1 MLAGARCHFADT
13 PPARPRP
20 CRSAPAN
27 RPDRNGWV
35 RYVAAMAATDS
46 TPAEIRAAH
55 YFAGIVGTS
64 IVRRWY
70 EDGAFNEVRLQEL
83 ADVIAGRH
91 EFPHSLVLQ
100 PQEHDLLDGYA
111 RWAETYDGP
120 NPLIAAEEPH
130 VHTLLAPLVGPGVL
144 ALDAACGTGRHAAH
158 LAANGCDVVGVDQ
171 SAEML
176 DVARSKLPAATFHQ
190 ASLEALPFDSGTFDV
205 ATCALALCHLP
216 DPTAAVVE
224 IGRVLRPGG
233 TLVITDPPPER
244 RAAGRAGLLRRHR
257 AGRADAV
264 RAQPRPPG
272 LHLAAGV
279 PRCRPRRGR
288 LPRTAVHRGS
298 GRVVA
303 RRAHL
308 PRRHRRRSRRPARHV
323 GVAPRT
329 PLTRVKPRAA
339 PRTRP
344 SVASCSTRATD
355 RDHGGTHAVR

>member
-1 MLAGARCHFADT
+1 
-13 PPARPRP
+13 
-20 CRSAPAN
+20 
-27 RPDRNGWV
+27 
-35 RYVAAMAATDS
+35 MAATDS
-46 TPAEIRAAH
+46 TTAEIRAAH

-70 EDGAFNEVRLQEL
+70 EDGAFNEVRLLEL

-224 IGRVLRPGG
+224 IGRVLRSGG
-233 TLVITDPPPER
+233 TLVITDPHPSAALLGGQAFFGGIVPGEPMRFVRNHAHQASTWLRAFRTAGLDVVDCLEPPFTEAQAGSSPAALIFPDATAAAADGLPGMWVWHLER
-244 RAAGRAGLLRRHR
+244 R
-257 AGRADAV
+257 
-264 RAQPRPPG
+264 
-272 LHLAAGV
+272 
-279 PRCRPRRGR
+279 
-288 LPRTAVHRGS
+288 
-298 GRVVA
+298 
-303 RRAHL
+303 
-308 PRRHRRRSRRPARHV
+308 
-323 GVAPRT
+323 
-329 PLTRVKPRAA
+329 
-339 PRTRP
+339 
-344 SVASCSTRATD
+344 
-355 RDHGGTHAVR
+355 